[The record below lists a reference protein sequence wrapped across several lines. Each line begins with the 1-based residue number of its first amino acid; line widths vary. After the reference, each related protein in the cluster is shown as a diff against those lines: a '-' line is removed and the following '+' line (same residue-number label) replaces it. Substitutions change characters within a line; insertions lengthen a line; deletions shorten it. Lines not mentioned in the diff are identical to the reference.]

1 MQYSE
6 DPKLDKQLFMAT
18 AIATGAGLGLAT
30 PYLSNKIIAAT
41 SKDGRAIDAV
51 YRNEGIKDVLTNPG
65 RFYNDASKH
74 SGEIYKLRDSRDKF
88 IADLSKLEKLKFN
101 RESLKKIKE
110 TKNSLKQLSK
120 QNEQLKT
127 KLKVEDVYRRGTQL
141 QGGAG
146 ALKSSAGHA
155 FTSGIISNYYYDAKH
170 KQ

>member
-120 QNEQLKT
+120 RNEQLKT
-127 KLKVEDVYRRGTQL
+127 MVKLAREYMNQILVKLGD
-141 QGGAG
+141 
-146 ALKSSAGHA
+146 S
-155 FTSGIISNYYYDAKH
+155 IIKFN
-170 KQ
+170 KQKMVS